1 MNKDDFKKWLEKC
14 FEFMPDLPFKNTDRN
29 ANLRDDIIKRV
40 FAECLTDDERAD
52 FYGLPKGCRIRDGAK
67 IISQDKLQIGENC
80 WIGENAILDAS
91 GGLEIGSNCSIGLS
105 VFIWTHSSYLTNL
118 KMSNEPGSDLIQR
131 KPTKIGCGCF
141 ISGPSVVLPGV
152 TLGDKVLV
160 RPFTTVDKDVPS
172 RSIVDSSGIKIGV
185 LTEDRI
191 SRLAKKQ
198 IYQQGRQ

>member
-1 MNKDDFKKWLEKC
+1 M
-14 FEFMPDLPFKNTDRN
+14 
-29 ANLRDDIIKRV
+29 
-40 FAECLTDDERAD
+40 
-52 FYGLPKGCRIRDGAK
+52 
-67 IISQDKLQIGENC
+67 
-80 WIGENAILDAS
+80 
-91 GGLEIGSNCSIGLS
+91 
-105 VFIWTHSSYLTNL
+105 
-118 KMSNEPGSDLIQR
+118 
-131 KPTKIGCGCF
+131 
-141 ISGPSVVLPGV
+141 VLPGV